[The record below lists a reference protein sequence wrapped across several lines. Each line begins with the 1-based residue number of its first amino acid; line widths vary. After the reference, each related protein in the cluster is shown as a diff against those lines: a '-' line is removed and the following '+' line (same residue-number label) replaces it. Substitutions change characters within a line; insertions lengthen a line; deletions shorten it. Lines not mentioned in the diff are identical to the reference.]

1 MKIKKFN
8 DVYKRFLILFIKL
21 CREVLFEIN
30 TIINCTKKSKLL
42 KKIRIF
48 PCSLLPI
55 SRMEEKRK
63 IQITDLPVDIFRL
76 ISLFVSVNKLTSTCR
91 DLFFGVKP
99 QLYLSLN
106 KTHSLKY
113 YEDEAFRALVH
124 SRIENISLQLSL
136 NLSYCGGITDVSA
149 LCEVHTLDLSCC
161 SGITDVSALGR
172 VHTLDFS
179 DCTRITD
186 VSALG
191 GVHTLNLTDCPGITD
206 VSALGGVHT
215 LDLSYCFCVSDVSA
229 LGGVHTLTLRGCY
242 GITDVS
248 ALRRVSSL
256 TLIGCNGITDVS
268 ALGGVHTLDLSG
280 CRGITDVRAL
290 SGVHTLI
297 FERFRNLGCH
307 RSW

>member
-1 MKIKKFN
+1 MYMKIKKFN

-63 IQITDLPVDIFRL
+63 IQITDLPVDIFIL

-99 QLYLSLN
+99 HLYLYWRLN
-106 KTHSLKY
+106 TTHSLKY

-136 NLSYCGGITDVSA
+136 NLSGCY
-149 LCEVHTLDLSCC
+149 
-161 SGITDVSALGR
+161 
-172 VHTLDFS
+172 
-179 DCTRITD
+179 
-186 VSALG
+186 
-191 GVHTLNLTDCPGITD
+191 GITD

-215 LDLSYCFCVSDVSA
+215 LDLSNCHGITDVSD
-229 LGGVHTLTLRGCY
+229 LCEVHTLILRYCY
-242 GITDVS
+242 GITDV
-248 ALRRVSSL
+248 R
-256 TLIGCNGITDVS
+256 